1 VDVPGLGPL
10 ISDSLGRYVSTPVE
24 IAALRGATCR
34 LVFEGLDNE
43 PEPQGYR
50 DDEGK
55 EHARHFS
62 LKREAQAWL
71 DTQTAAL
78 VSGTHVSPEQAR
90 ITVGEWCDT
99 WLAGYR
105 GHRPS
110 TVRQAEVG
118 DKRLGAVRPS
128 QVRRWCV
135 QLVAEGLADSYVYAL
150 HARLAQLYS
159 DAVHDGLVASR
170 PALGVPPPGG
180 EAEAVRRDDRSG
192 VGSV

>member
-110 TVRQAEVG
+110 TVRQAEVHIARIRETFG

-159 DAVHDGLVASR
+159 D
-170 PALGVPPPGG
+170 PGG